1 MAFTFLKPSSRDYV
15 DTPKKSIKKTG
26 ASIISQIKFD
36 KDFLEKLLSK
46 LTIGNGRS
54 IHLNAIPGRNHTRL
68 DLFDLSVGE
77 GNKNNT
83 LANNFLED
91 LLTKPKFK
99 FSISWDE
106 KSQTKMSEDEKSKLF
121 DVSKK
126 LDNIVADNE
135 DMYLE
140 TGLKNFGFGY
150 PLLVK
155 PDKKDPKKIII
166 APIFIWSLDIDKSNR
181 RNEWFISKTE
191 DSPIKVN
198 ELLVSHI
205 ENDEKVV
212 LPKLTNDELDDSVLS
227 EDEIIAYV
235 NKLNKGLGIKEAI
248 TNISLQKCPENKE
261 KVEKITSGTPWIQW
275 SGVFGLFRSQKEPI
289 IEATRELLD
298 NVDEFNSEEL
308 IIEPFQTS
316 TTTSFEVDPSQR
328 EIIDTLNSDEFK
340 IIQGPPGTGKSQ
352 AISAIISNAL
362 ANGAKTLVVCEKKTA
377 LDVLVKNLESKK
389 LDCFCAV
396 VDDVV
401 KDRRSIVEKARRI
414 YDGDGYSRNLYGFD
428 EGVFEQKY
436 NQFIELRDSVNASY
450 KESSKPI
457 FAGKN
462 WKDLVGEYLRYS
474 KNPEF
479 ESTKEDFGNL
489 KLKFT
494 EDALNDYLNII
505 KRGALLFSYIKDTD
519 CSCFK
524 YIDFDDFEDVI
535 NIKQKKEIE
544 KKLND
549 SISSI
554 EDFNAYVKKSDFEC
568 NDVSITSNTKYIEEK
583 IAYLESIEPI
593 YKDAKKLYKDE
604 LTPNEIESLN
614 TLFAA
619 FNEKAESLD
628 VKIDFDDTA
637 TEKTQLL
644 SNVLES
650 ISLIKEKYKQGNDL
664 LGENFDIGKFGIFN
678 RLFSKNVSEAYDI
691 LINIKKLVASIHS
704 NISQYNKYQELDNQ
718 LEKWKEYTDLKTL
731 LKDASA
737 LEKKVKSQQSK
748 IYKNLGESYQALVDN
763 SLSFSEDKNK
773 YKNIIDCKKR
783 IDSVKHDIVKLFP
796 LTNDDLQQFS
806 DIKEC
811 KLMFNEV
818 LSSLSDLRD
827 NMDKIEDYNTWVK
840 FENTN
845 QNLMDILETID
856 VDDWEDA
863 FLASYYYY
871 MLLDFES
878 KTTTRF
884 HKNDTNLNLLKN
896 LYNDLEKQNLKR
908 TFSMW
913 DRRIQNAMTRLDDKY
928 GFKALFALK
937 KNQKFG
943 KRLSL
948 KQIIDKDFASFTT
961 IFPVILVNPIVAN
974 TLFKLEQG
982 SFDLVIFDEAS
993 QLRIED
999 VYTAMIRGKYKIIAG
1014 DQHQMPPS
1022 NYFQAGLDGNND
1034 GNADG
1039 NTDGNVRT
1047 AAQLNAESLL
1057 VFAESLKYKNM
1068 SYLDFHYRSKHPALI
1083 NFSNAAFYGGNL
1095 CPLPVVGKD
1104 YRPIEI
1110 REVNGVY
1117 SSGKASNIN
1126 PKEAVEVISILNE
1139 IKPNPDGTMPS
1150 VGIATFN
1157 IHQRN
1162 CIKALLYETSYND
1175 EAFKDKFEKLQQSG
1189 LFVKNLENIQGDEK
1203 DIIIISTTFGPDES
1217 GKFYQRFG
1225 SILTDNGY
1233 KLLNVLITRAKS
1245 KLYVVTSVPKSAYST
1260 YKELLDKSHENNKAA
1275 IFYAYIAYAKA
1286 VSDGDKET
1294 VSDILSQL
1302 CKYSYDRQ
1310 RISAT
1315 TIVEDSPQATADGL
1329 TESVFEEEVYNELL
1343 KFIDKKHIHLQY
1355 PVGGYRLDFMLEVN
1369 GHKVALE
1376 CDGKA
1381 YHNTDQAYA
1390 ADMHRQKWIE
1400 NHFGFEF
1407 YRIWSTNWF
1416 EEKDKE
1422 VMKLKRFIESLK

>member
-1 MAFTFLKPSSRDYV
+1 MAFTFLKPSNRELV
-15 DTPKKSIKKTG
+15 DTPKKGLKKIGSSIV
-26 ASIISQIKFD
+26 SQIEFD
-36 KDFLEKLLSK
+36 KNFLEKLLSK

-54 IHLNAIPGRNHTRL
+54 IHLNAIPRSTNHKRL
-68 DLFDLSVGE
+68 DLIALAVGE
-77 GNKNNT
+77 DGKNDT
-83 LANNFLED
+83 LANDFLKE

-99 FSISWDE
+99 FSISWDD
-106 KSQTKMSEDEKSKLF
+106 KSQTKMSEDEKSALKF
-121 DVSKK
+121 VADR
-126 LDNIVADNE
+126 LDNMFSDNE
-135 DMYLE
+135 DTFLE
-140 TGLKNFGFGY
+140 KGLKTFGFGY

-155 PDKKDPKKIII
+155 PDKKDPKKIIV

-181 RNEWFISKTE
+181 RNGEWFISKTE

-198 ELLVSHI
+198 ELLISHI
-205 ENDEKVV
+205 ENDEKIT
-212 LPKLTNDELDDSVLS
+212 LPKLTNDELDDAVLS
-227 EDEIIAYV
+227 EEEIIEYL
-235 NKLNKGLGIKEAI
+235 NKLNKSLGIKDVI
-248 TNISLQKCPENKE
+248 TAISLQKCPENKE
-261 KVEKITSGTPWIQW
+261 KVEKITSSTPWIQW
-275 SGVFGLFRSQKEPI
+275 SGVFGLFESQKEPI
-289 IEATRELLD
+289 IEATRELLE

-308 IIEPFQTS
+308 TIEPFQTS

-377 LDVLVKNLESKK
+377 LDVLVKNLESKN

-414 YDGDGYSRNLYGFD
+414 YDGDGYSHNLYGFD

-436 NQFIELRDSVNASY
+436 NQFVELRDSVNASY

-462 WKDLVGEYLRYS
+462 WKDLVGEYLRFS

-494 EDALNDYLNII
+494 EDALNNYLNII

-549 SISSI
+549 AISSI
-554 EDFNAYVKKSDFEC
+554 EDFNAYVKKSNFEC
-568 NDVSITSNTKYIEEK
+568 NDVSIISDIKYIEKK
-583 IAYLESIEPI
+583 IADLELIEPI
-593 YKDAKKLYKDE
+593 YKDTKKLYKDE

-614 TLFAA
+614 ALFGA
-619 FNEKAESLD
+619 FNEKAESLG
-628 VKIDFDDTA
+628 VEIEFDDSA
-637 TEKTQLL
+637 TEKAKLL
-644 SNVLES
+644 SDVLEN
-650 ISLIKEKYKQGNDL
+650 ISLIKERYKQGNDL

-691 LINIKKLVASIHS
+691 LINIKKLVASVHS

-718 LEKWKEYTDLKTL
+718 LSKWKEYSDLKAL
-731 LKDASA
+731 LKDAST

-748 IYKNLGESYQALVDN
+748 IYKSLAESYQALVDN
-763 SLSFSEDKNK
+763 SLTFAEYKNK

-783 IDSVKHDIVKLFP
+783 IDSAKHDIIKQFP

-811 KLMFNEV
+811 KLMFNNV
-818 LSSLSDLRD
+818 LSVLSELKD
-827 NMDKIEDYNTWVK
+827 NMDKIEDYNTWIK

-856 VDDWEDA
+856 IDDWEDA

-878 KTTTRF
+878 KTTTKF

-896 LYNDLEKQNLKR
+896 LYNDLEKLNLKR
-908 TFSMW
+908 TFSIW
-913 DRRIQNAMTRLDDKY
+913 DRRIQNAMTKLDSKY

-961 IFPVILVNPIVAN
+961 IFPVVLVNPIVAN
-974 TLFKLEQG
+974 TLFKLEKG

-1034 GNADG
+1034 GDADEDTRI
-1039 NTDGNVRT
+1039 N
-1047 AAQLNAESLL
+1047 AQLNAESLL

-1068 SYLDFHYRSKHPALI
+1068 SFLDFHYRSKHPALI

-1126 PKEAVEVISILNE
+1126 PKEAVEVVSILNE

-1162 CIKALLYETSYND
+1162 CIKALLYETSYNN
-1175 EAFKDKFEKLQQSG
+1175 EVFKDKFEKLQQAG

-1217 GKFYQRFG
+1217 GKFHQQFG
-1225 SILTDNGY
+1225 SILKDNGY

-1286 VSDGDKET
+1286 ISDGDKET
-1294 VSDILSQL
+1294 VADILSQL

-1310 RISAT
+1310 RIGAT
-1315 TIVEDSPQATADGL
+1315 TIVEDSPQAKIDGF
-1329 TESVFEEEVYNELL
+1329 TESVFEEEVYDELL

-1400 NHFGFEF
+1400 DHFGFKF

-1416 EEKDKE
+1416 EEKDRE
-1422 VMKLKRFIESLK
+1422 VSKLKKFIESLK